1 MNQSTQQKN
10 SSYLIFIALTA
21 AFGGFLFG
29 YDTAVISG
37 TISLVKQQFALSTL
51 MEGWFVSSALVGC
64 ILGVMMAGEM
74 SDRFGRKASLIASG
88 LLFCISAFGCAL
100 CGSHTELIIFRLVGG
115 LGIGI
120 ASMLSPLYISE
131 VSPAKIRG
139 RMVALYQ
146 LAICLGIV
154 AAYLTNAWLMKL
166 SVSPGLFSDGGVLHK
181 VFVVDVWRSMFGA
194 SAIPAIFFFLAMFF
208 VPESPRWFAAKAN
221 HRKAEAILAKI
232 NGSLVA
238 RQELVSIKETLAKEE
253 KGSWAVLFRPGIRIA
268 MFAGITLA
276 LLSQFTGINAI
287 IYYGPRIME
296 EAGLKLGD
304 ALGGQVIIGIVNAV
318 TTGFAIWKIDQYGR
332 KKLLNI
338 GVTGM
343 FFSLLAVGL
352 LFLLKQTEG
361 FLLIGS
367 IITFITFFEIGFG
380 PVIWVL
386 LSEIYPTNIR
396 GRAMSIATLML
407 WVGTAIIGQVVP
419 WMLETLSPAVT
430 FFVFALCCI
439 PVSFILKLIPETKGL
454 SLEDIENEWK
464 IK

>member
-10 SSYLIFIALTA
+10 NSYLIFIALTA

-64 ILGVMMAGEM
+64 IIGVMMAGEM
-74 SDRFGRKASLIASG
+74 SDRFGRKASLIVSG
-88 LLFCISAFGCAL
+88 LLFCASAFGCAL

-154 AAYLTNAWLMKL
+154 AAYFANAWLMKL
-166 SVSPGLFSDGGVLHK
+166 SISPGLFSDGGVLHK
-181 VFVVDVWRSMFGA
+181 VFVIEVWRSMFGA

-208 VPESPRWFAAKAN
+208 VPESPRWFAAKGN
-221 HRKAEAILAKI
+221 NDKAEAILAKI

-238 RQELVSIKETLAKEE
+238 RQELSSIKETLAKEE

-268 MFAGITLA
+268 MFAGIALA

-338 GVTGM
+338 GVAGM

-361 FLLIGS
+361 FLLIGC

-386 LSEIYPTNIR
+386 LSEIYPTNVR

>member
-1 MNQSTQQKN
+1 MTQSTQQKN
-10 SSYLIFIALTA
+10 NSYLIFIALTA

-64 ILGVMMAGEM
+64 IIGVMMAGEM
-74 SDRFGRKASLIASG
+74 SDRFGRKASLIVSG
-88 LLFCISAFGCAL
+88 LLFCASAFGCAL

-131 VSPAKIRG
+131 VSPANIRG

-146 LAICLGIV
+146 LAITLGIV
-154 AAYLTNAWLMKL
+154 AAYFANAWLMKM
-166 SVSPGLFSDGGVLHK
+166 SSNPALFSDGGVFHR
-181 VFVVDVWRSMFGA
+181 VFVSEVWRAMFGA
-194 SAIPAIFFFLAMFF
+194 SAIPAILFFLAMFF
-208 VPESPRWFAAKAN
+208 VPESPRWFAAKGKDAKAN
-221 HRKAEAILAKI
+221 LVLTKI
-232 NGSLVA
+232 NGSA
-238 RQELVSIKETLAKEE
+238 IAGQELKSIKLALGKEE
-253 KGSWAVLFRPGIRIA
+253 KGSWKVLFHPGIRIA
-268 MFAGITLA
+268 MFAGIVLA

-304 ALGGQVIIGIVNAV
+304 TLGGQVIIGIVNALATV
-318 TTGFAIWKIDQYGR
+318 FAIWKIDHYGR

-338 GVTGM
+338 GVSGM
-343 FFSLLAVGL
+343 FFSLLAVGI
-352 LFLLKQTEG
+352 LFILKQTDG
-361 FLLIGS
+361 ILL
-367 IITFITFFEIGFG
+367 ITFITSFIIFFEVGFG

-386 LSEIYPTNIR
+386 LSEIYPTNVR

-419 WMLETLSPAVT
+419 WMLETLSPGIT
-430 FFVFALCCI
+430 FIVFAICCI
-439 PVSFILKLIPETKGL
+439 PVSFVLRLIPETKGM
-454 SLEDIENEWK
+454 SLEDIEKEWQ

>member
-1 MNQSTQQKN
+1 MNQSTQQRN
-10 SSYLIFIALTA
+10 NSYLIFIALTA

-64 ILGVMMAGEM
+64 ILGVVIAGEI

-100 CGSHTELIIFRLVGG
+100 CGSHTELIVFRLVGG

-120 ASMLSPLYISE
+120 ASMLSPMYISE
-131 VSPAKIRG
+131 VSPAHIRG

-154 AAYLTNAWLMKL
+154 AAYFANAWLMNI
-166 SVSPGLFSDGGVLHK
+166 SANPTAFGNSSVLHK
-181 VFVVDVWRSMFGA
+181 VFVSEVWRAMFGA
-194 SAIPAIFFFLAMFF
+194 SAIPALLFFVAMFF
-208 VPESPRWFAAKAN
+208 VPESPRWFAAKGNDEKAN
-221 HRKAEAILAKI
+221 LILAKI
-232 NGSLVA
+232 NGKEVA
-238 RQELVSIKETLAKEE
+238 KKELVSIKEALQKEE
-253 KGSWAVLFRPGIRIA
+253 NGSWKVLFHPGIRVA
-268 MFAGITLA
+268 MVAGILLA

-318 TTGFAIWKIDQYGR
+318 TTVFAIWKIDHFGR
-332 KKLLNI
+332 KKLLNL

-343 FFSLLAVGL
+343 FFALLAVGF
-352 LFLLKQTEG
+352 LFFINQTNG
-361 FLLIGS
+361 FWLIAL

-386 LSEIYPTNIR
+386 LSEIYPTKVR
-396 GRAMSIATLML
+396 GRAMSVATLML

-439 PVSFILKLIPETKGL
+439 PVPLILRLIPETKGK
-454 SLEDIENEWK
+454 SLEDIEKAWQIE
-464 IK
+464 